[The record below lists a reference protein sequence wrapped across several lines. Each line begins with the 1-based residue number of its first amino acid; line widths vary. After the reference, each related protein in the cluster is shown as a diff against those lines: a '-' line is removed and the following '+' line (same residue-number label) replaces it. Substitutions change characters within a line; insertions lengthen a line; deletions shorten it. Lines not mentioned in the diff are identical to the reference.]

1 MILSLSV
8 KASSFY
14 PYNLEM
20 QRWKTL
26 MQCSGFLQILIK
38 NERFT
43 DSYFLRTL
51 NQKINQCALTAKK
64 LLAKFLGCSFSIT
77 LYRYTYTLSRYICPA
92 CMCLYFNVLQRSHSE
107 MHGMN
112 PSPLQNRGELSLLG
126 VTIKILGQRK
136 NYCNITAV
144 WFQYKIIRIT
154 TLICIK
160 WFNVL

>member
-1 MILSLSV
+1 
-8 KASSFY
+8 
-14 PYNLEM
+14 M
-20 QRWKTL
+20 QRCKTL

>member
-1 MILSLSV
+1 
-8 KASSFY
+8 
-14 PYNLEM
+14 M

>member
-1 MILSLSV
+1 MSV

-20 QRWKTL
+20 QRCKTL

-43 DSYFLRTL
+43 DSYFLKNT
-51 NQKINQCALTAKK
+51 NQNINQCALTAKK

-77 LYRYTYTLSRYICPA
+77 LYRYTYTLSRDICPT
-92 CMCLYFNVLQRSHSE
+92 CMCLYFNVLLQSNNG

-112 PSPLQNRGELSLLG
+112 PSPLRNRGELVLLG
-126 VTIKILGQRK
+126 VTVKILGQK
-136 NYCNITAV
+136 E
-144 WFQYKIIRIT
+144 KIIAI
-154 TLICIK
+154 
-160 WFNVL
+160 